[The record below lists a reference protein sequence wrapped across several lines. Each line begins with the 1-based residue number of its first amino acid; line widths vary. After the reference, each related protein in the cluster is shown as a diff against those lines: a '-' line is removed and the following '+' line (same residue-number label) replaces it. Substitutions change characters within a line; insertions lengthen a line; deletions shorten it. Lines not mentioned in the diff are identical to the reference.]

1 MKTNS
6 VKQRVLLVFM
16 MLSMSA
22 CSSFSMSS
30 KSGTVT
36 VESKHKQPDII
47 VNQKLNTQQKAS
59 KT

>member
-36 VESKHKQPDII
+36 VETKPKQPDII
-47 VNQKLNTQQKAS
+47 VNQKLNVQQKTS

>member
-1 MKTNS
+1 MKINRG
-6 VKQRVLLVFM
+6 KRRMLVVVIVC
-16 MLSMSA
+16 SMSA

-36 VESKHKQPDII
+36 VETKPKQPDII
-47 VNQKLNTQQKAS
+47 VNQKLNVQQKTS